1 MIRRPPRST
10 RTDALFPYT
19 TLFRSAFQRSRALPG
34 RADRS
39 TVATIAGGK
48 QALKT
53 FSPAEI
59 RQARIDLA
67 AAFRW
72 AVRHGLNE
80 GICNHF
86 SLAVGDDRFLVNAHG
101 LHWSE
106 ITASSILPADGAGRS
121 EEHTYELPS

>member
-1 MIRRPPRST
+1 M
-10 RTDALFPYT
+10 
-19 TLFRSAFQRSRALPG
+19 Q
-34 RADRS
+34 
-39 TVATIAGGK
+39 
-48 QALKT
+48 T
-53 FSPAEI
+53 FSPAES

-106 ITASSILPADGAGRS
+106 ITASSILLADGEGDIIAGDRPVEPTAFFLQCRVHRPS
-121 EEHTYELPS
+121 PPAPRVLPPTIPYTTPLPF